1 VGFPV
6 EASFEIA
13 SFLAL
18 TGQKL
23 AISFLGFR
31 RIAWCDSIA
40 SEGPMR
46 PKERRDSGQTDLLRS
61 RLDAIIDMGHPLVK
75 LARTIDW
82 SFLEQRFGAVYEDTP
97 GRPPL
102 PTRLMA
108 GLSILKHTDNLS
120 DEVLCERWLENPY
133 YQFFCGEEFF
143 QHRLVFDR
151 SSLTRWRQRM
161 GEARLQAL
169 LQESLAVAAKTEA
182 IKPSDLNRVIVDTT
196 VQPKNVMFPTDARLL
211 NRAREI
217 LVRLAQR
224 FGIKLRQSYAR
235 VGKFALIKHQ
245 RYAHAKQFKRANRA
259 LKTLRTYLGRVIR
272 DIGRKRGGNAD
283 VLKEIVLGR
292 MLSLSRRVLEQKQ
305 RQRGPKVYSLHA
317 PEVECIGKGKAH
329 RPYEFGVK
337 VSVATTLAH
346 AKGGQF
352 VAHVKALPG
361 NPYDGHTLAT
371 VIPEMETL
379 IGNTLERILAD
390 KGYRGHNAPPD
401 YRFRVFTSGQ
411 KRRMTPGIKR
421 ELRRR
426 SAIEPVIGH
435 LKAEHRMGRN
445 YLWHRHGD
453 AANAVLAAA
462 GYNFRRLIRWLRFL
476 LCQILARLILN
487 LQLA

>member
-1 VGFPV
+1 
-6 EASFEIA
+6 
-13 SFLAL
+13 
-18 TGQKL
+18 
-23 AISFLGFR
+23 
-31 RIAWCDSIA
+31 
-40 SEGPMR
+40 MR
-46 PKERRDSGQTDLLRS
+46 PKERRDTGQSDLLRS
-61 RLDAIIDMGHPLVK
+61 RLDAIIDIGHPLVK

-82 SFLEQRFGAVYEDTP
+82 SFLEQQFGAVYEDKP

-108 GLSILKHTDNLS
+108 GLSILKHTHDLS

-161 GEARLQAL
+161 GEERLQAL
-169 LQESLAVAAKTEA
+169 LQESLSVATKTEA

-196 VQPKNVMFPTDARLL
+196 VQPKNVMFPTDARLF

-217 LVRLAQR
+217 LVRLAKR
-224 FGIKLRQSYAR
+224 HGIKLRQSYAR

-259 LKTLRTYLGRVIR
+259 LKTLKTYLGRIIR
-272 DIGRKRGGNAD
+272 DIGRKLGGNAG
-283 VLKEIVLGR
+283 LLGGIVLER
-292 MLSLSRRVLEQKQ
+292 MLARARRVLEQKQ
-305 RQRGPKVYSLHA
+305 RQRGPKIYSLHA

-371 VIPEMETL
+371 VIPEMEAL
-379 IGNTLERILAD
+379 IGNTIERILAD

-401 YRFRVFTSGQ
+401 YKFRVFTSGQ
-411 KRRMTPGIKR
+411 KRRVTPKIKR

-426 SAIEPVIGH
+426 SAVEPVIGH
-435 LKAEHRMGRN
+435 LKSEHRMGRN
-445 YLWHRHGD
+445 YLWYREGD
-453 AANAVLAAA
+453 AINAVLAAA
-462 GYNFRRLIRWLRFL
+462 GYNFRRLIKWLAL
-476 LCQILARLILN
+476 LLSAILARLS
-487 LQLA
+487 LQLRLIPA

>member
-1 VGFPV
+1 
-6 EASFEIA
+6 
-13 SFLAL
+13 
-18 TGQKL
+18 
-23 AISFLGFR
+23 
-31 RIAWCDSIA
+31 
-40 SEGPMR
+40 MR
-46 PKERRDSGQTDLLRS
+46 PKERRDSGQGDLLRS
-61 RLDAIIDMGHPLVK
+61 RLDAIIDQDHALVK

-82 SFLEQRFGAVYEDTP
+82 SFLEQRFGAVYEDKL

-108 GLSILKHTDNLS
+108 GLAILKHTYDLS
-120 DEVLCERWLENPY
+120 DEVLCERWVENPY

-143 QHRLVFDR
+143 QHRLVLDR

-161 GEARLQAL
+161 GEERLQAL
-169 LQESLAVAAKTEA
+169 LQESLSVAAKTKA

-224 FGIKLRQSYAR
+224 HGVKLRQSYAR

-259 LKTLRTYLGRVIR
+259 LKKLRTYLGRVIR
-272 DIGRKRGGNAD
+272 DISRKIEGDGWLEH
-283 VLKEIVLGR
+283 VIFGHV
-292 MLSLSRRVLEQKQ
+292 LSRARRVRDQMQ

-352 VAHVKALPG
+352 VTHVKALPG
-361 NPYDGHTLAT
+361 NPYDGHTLAV
-371 VIPEMETL
+371 VIPDMQAL
-379 IGNTLERILAD
+379 VGNSIERILAD

-401 YRFRVFTSGQ
+401 YKFRVFTSGQ
-411 KRRMTPGIKR
+411 KRRMTPKIKR

-426 SAIEPVIGH
+426 SAVEPVIGH

-445 YLWHRHGD
+445 YLWHRQGD
-453 AANAVLAAA
+453 ATNAVLAAA
-462 GYNFRRLIRWLRFL
+462 GYNFRRLIQWIKL
-476 LCQILARLILN
+476 LLLQILHHFILR
-487 LQLA
+487 LQLVPA